1 MKEVTT
7 STSIAAEPV
16 RPGMDS
22 LGPKRLSR
30 FAAWLFRINAERW
43 RERALFYER
52 HRDYFPRLASRR
64 FVDRCRELEETY
76 RGLAQVL
83 FNMPSRLQLVPVRA
97 VVSRI
102 K

>member
-43 RERALFYER
+43 REQALFY
-52 HRDYFPRLASRR
+52 
-64 FVDRCRELEETY
+64 
-76 RGLAQVL
+76 
-83 FNMPSRLQLVPVRA
+83 
-97 VVSRI
+97 
-102 K
+102 